1 MSDEASENLPATPL
15 DVHDAYAAIR
25 RPNFRRYWIGNIVSI
40 LGMQMQSVTVV
51 WEVYRRT
58 GRPFDIGLVG
68 LVQVIP
74 VLSLALLAGHVAD
87 RHDRKW
93 VLIGAVT
100 LGGLASLGLA
110 AVSVFQ
116 LPIEAMF
123 ACLFLVGVA
132 RAFQQPAKSSLVP
145 QLVPLAIFSNA
156 VTWNLGGFQL
166 AAVSGPAVAGLA
178 LALFEQSQHPY
189 LFDSPA
195 YPIYLFQASVAA
207 LFVGLLLSIDRRPS
221 LPAATG
227 ATLKSL
233 GEGIAFV
240 WSNKVILGAMS
251 LDMFAVLLGGAT
263 AMLPVYAKTILEV
276 GPVGYGVLAAAPAI
290 GALVM
295 SLALVHRKPMAKAG
309 QTLLWAVA
317 GFGTAII
324 VFGLSRSFALSIV
337 ALFMAGV
344 FDCVSVVVRHT
355 LVQTLT
361 PDRMRGRV
369 SAISGMFISASN
381 ELGEFE
387 SGSLAAATSPI
398 ISVVAGGVGTLLV
411 VGSAAL
417 AVPQLRKFGRLDGT
431 DRAAAS
437 ESLGPAPEA
446 PVEATS

>member
-1 MSDEASENLPATPL
+1 
-15 DVHDAYAAIR
+15 
-25 RPNFRRYWIGNIVSI
+25 
-40 LGMQMQSVTVV
+40 MQMQSVTVV

-58 GRPFDIGLVG
+58 NEPFYIGLVG

-110 AVSVFQ
+110 AVSIFQ
-116 LPIEAMF
+116 LPLVSMF
-123 ACLFLVGVA
+123 ACLTLVGVA
-132 RAFQQPAKSSLVP
+132 RAFQQPAKSSLLP
-145 QLVPLAIFSNA
+145 QLVPLKIFSTA

-166 AAVSGPAVAGLA
+166 AAVSGPALAGLA
-178 LALFEQSQHPY
+178 LALF
-189 LFDSPA
+189 
-195 YPIYLFQASVAA
+195 
-207 LFVGLLLSIDRRPS
+207 DRRTCRPLPGPFTCFRPPPPS
-221 LPAATG
+221 RSWVCCWASSGGQPSRAARARRSAAWPRASPSCG
-227 ATLKSL
+227 ATRWFWARWPSTCSPCFSEAPRPCCRSTPKPFLASDR
-233 GEGIAFV
+233 
-240 WSNKVILGAMS
+240 W
-251 LDMFAVLLGGAT
+251 AT
-263 AMLPVYAKTILEV
+263 AA
-276 GPVGYGVLAAAPAI
+276 LAAAPAF
-290 GALVM
+290 GALAM
-295 SLALVHRKPMAKAG
+295 SLALMHRRPMAKAG

-324 VFGLSRSFALSIV
+324 VFGLSRSFPLSLL

-355 LVQTLT
+355 LVQMLT

-387 SGSLAAATSPI
+387 SGSLAWATSPMF
-398 ISVVAGGVGTLLV
+398 SVVAGGVGTIV
-411 VGSAAL
+411 VVTGAAL

-431 DRAAAS
+431 DAAAAS
-437 ESLGPAPEA
+437 ETIGPEPEV
-446 PVEATS
+446 PVEATSG

>member
-1 MSDEASENLPATPL
+1 MSDEPSEKPAAATANG
-15 DVHDAYAAIR
+15 HDAYAALR
-25 RPNFRRYWIGNIVSI
+25 RPNFRRYWAGNIVSI

-58 GRPFDIGLVG
+58 GDPFHIGLVG

-74 VLSLALLAGHVAD
+74 VLSLAMLAGHVAD

-93 VLIGAVT
+93 VLIAAIT

-110 AVSVFQ
+110 AVSIFQ
-116 LPIEAMF
+116 WPIEAMF
-123 ACLFLVGVA
+123 ACLFLVGIA

-145 QLVPLAIFSNA
+145 QLVPLEIFSTA

-166 AAVSGPAVAGLA
+166 AAVSGPALAGLA
-178 LALFEQSQHPY
+178 LAV
-189 LFDSPA
+189 FDRA
-195 YPIYLFQASVAA
+195 FPIYLIQAAAAA
-207 LFVGLLLSIDRRPS
+207 LFVALLLGIQRRSAGPRNES
-221 LPAATG
+221 P
-227 ATLKSL
+227 TLRSL

-240 WSNKVILGAMS
+240 WGNKVILGAMA

-263 AMLPVYAKTILEV
+263 AMLPVYAKTILHIDA
-276 GPVGYGVLAAAPAI
+276 VGYGVLAAAPAF
-290 GALVM
+290 GALAM
-295 SLALVHRKPMAKAG
+295 SLALMHRRPMAKAG

-317 GFGTAII
+317 GFGGAII
-324 VFGLSRSFALSIV
+324 VFGLSSSFPLSIL

-387 SGSLAAATSPI
+387 SGSLAWATSPLF
-398 ISVVAGGVGTLLV
+398 SVVAGGVGTIV
-411 VGSAAL
+411 VVAGAAL

-431 DRAAAS
+431 DAAAAS
-437 ESLGPAPEA
+437 ETVGPAPEV
-446 PVEATS
+446 PVEATSG